1 MALKMTFHFENGLW
15 NVTPEILH
23 KNQQLTSILFIPR
36 VFLLWVILFLL
47 DIDFKFES
55 FLCHQ
60 KIQSS
65 S

>member
-1 MALKMTFHFENGLW
+1 MTFHFENGLW

-55 FLCHQ
+55 F
-60 KIQSS
+60 
-65 S
+65 